1 MPGMSLKMWE
11 TIIIELTNLWIMQ
24 WLMENQYLSKLLK
37 IAQEIEE
44 IGEPMTEYFQVSTT
58 IGKLPPSCK
67 DYQKL
72 LKRDRTI
79 KTIEDLFQNMQ
90 IDYASRKTIKLMMK
104 KLVK

>member
-1 MPGMSLKMWE
+1 
-11 TIIIELTNLWIMQ
+11 MQ

-104 KLVK
+104 KLVE